1 MGAGLLKATRLH
13 LTHTLRG
20 PAVKM
25 ARVYALRPLVHFLNH
40 DNMND
45 SLFAAVDMAPRDP
58 ILGVTEAYN
67 ADSNPNKVNLGVG
80 VYTDDSGKVP
90 VLQCVRRA
98 EQELAAS
105 PLPRNYLPIDG
116 LQAYDRAVQELVFG
130 AGSRAVADGRIVT
143 VQTLGGTG
151 ALKVGADLLRRI
163 NPGAEIWI
171 SDPSWENHRAL
182 FEYAGY
188 TVNTYPYYDAATHG
202 VAFDAMLAAL
212 GRLPAS
218 AIVLL
223 HACCH
228 NPTGVDLNADQWE
241 RVIEVVNARRLVPF
255 LDMAY
260 QGFGE
265 GIDADAAAV
274 RRFTEACP
282 VVFVSNS
289 FSKSLSLYGERVG
302 GLSIVA
308 DDRDVAGRVL
318 SQLKRVIRT
327 NYSNPPTHGGQTVA
341 KVLTTPELRVLWES
355 ELGGMR
361 ERIKTMRRQ
370 LVDKIR
376 AIRADFDFSFVVDQR
391 GMFSYSGLTAPQV
404 HRLREQYSVYA
415 IDSGRICV
423 AALNSR
429 NVDYVARAIGTVLV
443 ES

>member
-1 MGAGLLKATRLH
+1 
-13 LTHTLRG
+13 
-20 PAVKM
+20 
-25 ARVYALRPLVHFLNH
+25 
-40 DNMND
+40 MND

-58 ILGVTEAYN
+58 ILGVTETYN
-67 ADSNPNKVNLGVG
+67 ADTNPNKVNLGVG
-80 VYTDDSGKVP
+80 VYTDDGGKVP

-98 EQELAAS
+98 EQELASS

-116 LQAYDRAVQELVFG
+116 LQAYDRAVQALVFG
-130 AGSRAVADGRIVT
+130 AGCRAVTDGRIVT

-151 ALKVGADLLRRI
+151 GLKVGADLLRRI
-163 NPGAEIWI
+163 NPGAQVWI

-182 FEYAGY
+182 FEYAGH

-202 VAFDAMLAAL
+202 VAFDAMLTAL
-212 GRLPAS
+212 GKLPAG

-228 NPTGVDLNADQWE
+228 NPTGVDLRPEQWE
-241 RVIEVVNARRLVPF
+241 RIIEVINARRLVPF

-260 QGFGE
+260 QGFAE

-282 VVFVSNS
+282 VVLVSNS

-308 DDRDVAGRVL
+308 DNREVAGRIL

-355 ELGGMR
+355 ELGEMR
-361 ERIKTMRRQ
+361 ERIKAMRRQ

-376 AIRADFDFSFVVDQR
+376 AIRADFDFSFVVEQR
-391 GMFSYSGLTAPQV
+391 GMFSYSGLTTQQV
-404 HRLREQYSVYA
+404 HRLRDQFSVYA

-423 AALNSR
+423 AALNTR
-429 NVDYVARAIGTVLV
+429 NIDYVARAIGTVLV